1 MVTINLLGY
10 PALFACKILRNASTI
25 SGHGL
30 KDPKQHSHSS
40 KYSRQLKVKLVKEG
54 VWVIENDIELVHLKK
69 QLALLRAS
77 SKIGFLSIHYYS
89 LIVLFQNQEP
99 WCRPIENH
107 QSGVFF

>member
-1 MVTINLLGY
+1 M
-10 PALFACKILRNASTI
+10 
-25 SGHGL
+25 
-30 KDPKQHSHSS
+30 
-40 KYSRQLKVKLVKEG
+40 KEG

-77 SKIGFLSIHYYS
+77 SKIGFVSIHPYYLEVVMMVDSSYS